1 MQTKRWWIPYLFIFP
16 AVLGLALFRLVPILV
31 SLVGSFTS
39 QTLTGETI
47 LVGIENYSD
56 LFADS
61 GFWSSLR
68 ITLVFNV
75 LINPLQVVLAFGL
88 ALLVARPTRGVG
100 TFRTIYFLP
109 MTMSL
114 AVVSILWNLLLE
126 PNLGVVNGILRALD
140 LPPQP
145 FFRSPD
151 QALGSLIW
159 LATWK
164 GIGYWMMFLLAGLN
178 SISEQLYE
186 ASRLDGASTWENFR
200 YITLPLMRRPLAFV
214 LVADTVVNFLFFA
227 PVYIIT
233 RGGPMGSTELLMF
246 EAYRAA
252 FVHLDLGRSLTL
264 STVLLVII
272 LLFAFFELQLFKG
285 ETE

>member
-31 SLVGSFTS
+31 SLVGSFTN

-88 ALLVARPTRGVG
+88 ALLVSRPTRGVG

-114 AVVSILWNLLLE
+114 TVVSILWNLLLE

-178 SISEQLYE
+178 SISDQLYE

-200 YITLPLMRRPLAFV
+200 YITVPLMRRPLAFV

-252 FVHLDLGRSLTL
+252 FVHLDLGRSLTI

-285 ETE
+285 EAE

>member
-1 MQTKRWWIPYLFIFP
+1 MQTKRWWIPYLFVFP

-31 SLVGSFTS
+31 SLVGSFTN

-88 ALLVARPTRGVG
+88 ALLVSRPTRGVG

-126 PNLGVVNGILRALD
+126 PNLGVVNGILRSLD

-178 SISEQLYE
+178 SISDQLYE

-200 YITLPLMRRPLAFV
+200 YITVPLMRRPLAFV

-252 FVHLDLGRSLTL
+252 FVHLDLGRSLTI

>member
-1 MQTKRWWIPYLFIFP
+1 MQTKRWWIPYLFVFP

-31 SLVGSFTS
+31 SLVGSFTN

-88 ALLVARPTRGVG
+88 ALLVSRPTRGVG

-126 PNLGVVNGILRALD
+126 PNLGVVNGILRSLD

-178 SISEQLYE
+178 SISDQLYE

-200 YITLPLMRRPLAFV
+200 YITVPLMRRPLAFV

-233 RGGPMGSTELLMF
+233 RGGPMGSTELLMY

-252 FVHLDLGRSLTL
+252 FVHLDMGRSLTI

>member
-31 SLVGSFTS
+31 SLVGSFTN

-126 PNLGVVNGILRALD
+126 PNLGVVNGILRSLD

-178 SISEQLYE
+178 SISDQLYE

-200 YITLPLMRRPLAFV
+200 YITVPLMRRPLAFV

-233 RGGPMGSTELLMF
+233 RGGPMGSTELLMY

-252 FVHLDLGRSLTL
+252 FVHLDMGRSLTI

>member
-1 MQTKRWWIPYLFIFP
+1 MRTQQWWIPYLFIFP
-16 AVLGLALFRLVPILV
+16 ALFGLGLFRLVPIIV
-31 SLVGSFTS
+31 SLAGSLTT

-47 LVGIENYSD
+47 PAGLENYTQ
-56 LFADS
+56 LFADR

-68 ITLVFNV
+68 ITLVFNL
-75 LINPLQVVLAFGL
+75 LINPIQVILAFGL
-88 ALLVARPTRGVG
+88 ALLVARPTAGVG
-100 TFRTIYFLP
+100 IFRTIYFLP

-114 AVVSILWNLLLE
+114 AIVSILWNLLLD
-126 PNLGVVNGILRALD
+126 PNLGVINGILRALS

-186 ASRLDGASTWENFR
+186 ASRLDGASIWDNFR
-200 YITLPLMRRPLAFV
+200 YITVPLMRRPLAFV

-227 PVYIIT
+227 PIYIIT
-233 RGGPMGSTELLMF
+233 RGGPMGSTRLLMY

-252 FVHLDLGRSLTL
+252 FVSLDLGRSLTL

-272 LLFAFFELQLFKG
+272 LAFAFFELRLFKG
-285 ETE
+285 DTE

>member
-31 SLVGSFTS
+31 SLVGSFTN

-126 PNLGVVNGILRALD
+126 PNLGVVNGILRSLD

-178 SISEQLYE
+178 SISDQLYE

-200 YITLPLMRRPLAFV
+200 YITIPLMRRPLAFV

-252 FVHLDLGRSLTL
+252 FVHLDLGRSLTI

>member
-1 MQTKRWWIPYLFIFP
+1 MQTKRWWIPYLFVFP

-31 SLVGSFTS
+31 SLVGSFTN

-126 PNLGVVNGILRALD
+126 PNLGVVNGILRSLD

-178 SISEQLYE
+178 SISDQLYE

-200 YITLPLMRRPLAFV
+200 YITVPLMRRPLAFV

-252 FVHLDLGRSLTL
+252 FVHLDLGRSLTI

>member
-1 MQTKRWWIPYLFIFP
+1 MQTKRWWIPYLFVFP

-31 SLVGSFTS
+31 SLVGSFTN

-126 PNLGVVNGILRALD
+126 PNLGVVNGILRSLD

-178 SISEQLYE
+178 SISDQLYE

-200 YITLPLMRRPLAFV
+200 YITVPLMRRPLAFV

-233 RGGPMGSTELLMF
+233 RGGPMGSTELLMY

-252 FVHLDLGRSLTL
+252 FVHLDMGRSLTI